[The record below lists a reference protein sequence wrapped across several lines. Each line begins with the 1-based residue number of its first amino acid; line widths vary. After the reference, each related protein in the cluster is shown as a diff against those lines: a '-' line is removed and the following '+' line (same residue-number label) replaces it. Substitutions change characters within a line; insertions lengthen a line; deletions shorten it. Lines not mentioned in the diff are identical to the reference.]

1 MTAGP
6 HPERGML
13 ERFVLGR
20 LSPPEMR
27 ETARHL
33 LAGCPRCQEVTAS
46 LWEPAGVFPGLGHR
60 YLGRE
65 GMRRF
70 WADFKEPWER
80 IEIEIEEL
88 RQIEQG
94 SVLCRLRFRARGRE
108 GIEVEQ
114 PFTNHLLVRDG
125 MLKHFQ
131 GYTDW
136 DEALAEL
143 GFPQG

>member
-1 MTAGP
+1 MAGEEGAELEIVRRGYQAWNASDLEGFIELM
-6 HPERGML
+6 HPQ
-13 ERFVLGR
+13 V
-20 LSPPEMR
+20 
-27 ETARHL
+27 
-33 LAGCPRCQEVTAS
+33 V
-46 LWEPAGVFPGLGHR
+46 WEPAGVFPGLGHR

-65 GMRRF
+65 GMRQF
-70 WADFKEPWER
+70 WADFKGPWER
-80 IEIEIEEL
+80 IEIEIEEI

-125 MLKHFQ
+125 MLKHFR

-143 GFPQG
+143 VQPPG